1 MDKKLSTAP
10 TAVLSEENEEQKAE
24 SSRSE
29 LDRAV
34 AYVLGEVS
42 DEEKANF
49 ETALATGDKN
59 ANQSYTNATRT
70 IDELAGVLI
79 PEPPPP
85 FAKDRVMA
93 RVRTDSVTYFVP
105 PEQD

>member
-1 MDKKLSTAP
+1 MDDTL
-10 TAVLSEENEEQKAE
+10 
-24 SSRSE
+24 SRSSAANRSEGNEQSSSVGE

-34 AYVLGEVS
+34 AYVLGEFDGV
-42 DEEKANF
+42 EKADF
-49 ETALATGDKN
+49 EAALATGDKN

-79 PEPPPP
+79 PESPPP

-93 RVRTDSVTYFVP
+93 RVRTDSVSYFVP
-105 PEQD
+105 PEEE